1 MNRLAAYE
9 EVLTIIA
16 DRHGLY
22 VYFDFDIDINIL
34 RFRFYL
40 NDCEIYKGCLKLSE
54 IISHNV
60 FELLEKEVEKRIE
73 RLNGKPHDKKGGG
86 KMSDLK
92 ETVQRINNL
101 KEALERQKRREP
113 GTFERYNY
121 EILDYLRYKFPEES
135 ESAIRE
141 AAAFIS
147 NRTAVVIQD
156 MNAEM
161 SREYMRAFYNI
172 IRKGEK

>member
-1 MNRLAAYE
+1 MSNLKDANETAQRMNR
-9 EVLTIIA
+9 
-16 DRHGLY
+16 
-22 VYFDFDIDINIL
+22 
-34 RFRFYL
+34 
-40 NDCEIYKGCLKLSE
+40 
-54 IISHNV
+54 
-60 FELLEKEVEKRIE
+60 
-73 RLNGKPHDKKGGG
+73 
-86 KMSDLK
+86 
-92 ETVQRINNL
+92 L

-161 SREYMRAFYNI
+161 AREWEKAYAKI
-172 IRKGEK
+172 LRKE